1 MPEFVKTLF
10 NICLLRKGPEDLP
23 CDMSLMMLLIGV
35 SFAVSVWLGVIIY
48 DPQIAGISSIAG
60 LFFSFIFAKIL
71 LLKNPERFIQTFCAM
86 MGAVTLIN
94 LISVPVVY
102 PLSNEELDENLVL
115 FFGLLSFVLF
125 IWVIVVYGFIFSRAI
140 ASTLGNGVAIS
151 VGYALLSIMIL
162 QLFLSGRAAS

>member
-10 NICLLRKGPEDLP
+10 NICLLRKGPEDLL

-48 DPQIAGISSIAG
+48 DLQIAGISSIAG

-86 MGAVTLIN
+86 MGVVTLIN

-140 ASTLGNGVAIS
+140 DSTLGNGVAIS

>member
-162 QLFLSGRAAS
+162 QLFLSGRAVS